1 MIHSIVAQVQPDIS
15 TEAKFLQYAVFLLI
29 TAVGILFYLCRDSWL
44 SRINEAVTYAKQVI
58 DIQQKNYEL
67 LIGLKSSI
75 DALYKVIDSNRE
87 TTTNLIEVL
96 NNTQNENLKKQ
107 LKELTDLKNQK
118 KVGE

>member
-1 MIHSIVAQVQPDIS
+1 MLHSIVAQVQPDIS

-67 LIGLKSSI
+67 LVGLKSSI
-75 DALYKVIDSNRE
+75 DASNKATE
-87 TTTNLIEVL
+87 NLITVL
-96 NNTQNENLKKQ
+96 SNTQNADLKKQ
-107 LKELTDLKNQK
+107 IKDLEDQK
-118 KVGE
+118 KGVS